1 MFSLYGLEL
10 VAAGLLVGICVGL
23 TGVGA
28 GSLMAPLLI
37 LVFKVDPLVAIGSD
51 LLYSAPTKLVGAF
64 IHARQRTV
72 DWQLTTNLSIGG
84 IVGILLG
91 WFIVQHF
98 RNYEDPVALA
108 RTVRHWVGLAVLASA
123 VLTVASMYIFR
134 MAWTNDTQPFK
145 KIPVMILGVF
155 VGVTVMTTS
164 VGAGAITMPFL
175 CLLLRSH
182 KTQLLIGS
190 DLAFSFVIATI
201 AAALQYHLSNVNV
214 GISAAMLVGSVP
226 GVIIGSRL
234 TTRVPDWTLKL
245 GVGLLLIVIGV
256 RML

>member
-1 MFSLYGLEL
+1 MFFAEL
-10 VAAGLLVGICVGL
+10 VAAGLLVGICVGF

-51 LLYSAPTKLVGAF
+51 LLYSAPTKVVGAW

-72 DWQLTTNLSIGG
+72 DLKVTANLCVGG
-84 IVGILLG
+84 IAGIALG
-91 WFIVQHF
+91 WFIVQHL
-98 RNYEDPVALA
+98 RSQQDPAVLVK
-108 RTVRHWVGLAVLASA
+108 TVRHWVGLAVLVSA
-123 VLTVASMYIFR
+123 LLTIASMYIFR
-134 MAWTNDTQPFK
+134 MAWTGMERPLPRYAL
-145 KIPVMILGVF
+145 IVLGVL
-155 VGVTVMTTS
+155 VGATVMTTS

-190 DLAFSFVIATI
+190 DLAFSAVIAAI
-201 AAALQYHLSNVNV
+201 AALLQYRMSNVNV
-214 GISAAMLVGSVP
+214 GISAAMLAGSIP
-226 GVIIGSRL
+226 GVIIGSRV
-234 TTRVPDWTLKL
+234 TRHIPEFGLKL
-245 GVGLLLIVIGV
+245 GIGLLLVVIGW